1 MEKNI
6 TLNDSEYKFIEKYE
20 LFKIYQELENDKPVN
35 NSWLI
40 HYEGMNDIII
50 YPYNEITLELLKE
63 HLNNKMKTNRFDF
76 TCFQGDE
83 FLVHI
88 GGNLQI

>member
-1 MEKNI
+1 MKKNI
-6 TLNDSEYKFIEKYE
+6 VLQDSKYTFIEKYE
-20 LFKIYQELENDKPVN
+20 LFKIYQELENDKPIN

-40 HYEGMNDIII
+40 HYEGMKDIII
-50 YPYNEITLELLKE
+50 YPYNEITLDLLKE
-63 HLNNKMKTNRFDF
+63 HLDNKMKTNRFDF

-88 GGNLQI
+88 DGNLQI